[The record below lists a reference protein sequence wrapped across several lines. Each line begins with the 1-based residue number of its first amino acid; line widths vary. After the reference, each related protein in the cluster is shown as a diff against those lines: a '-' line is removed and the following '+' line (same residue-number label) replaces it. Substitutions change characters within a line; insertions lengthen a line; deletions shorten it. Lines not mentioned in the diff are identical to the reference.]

1 MISKV
6 RSAAL
11 IGVTGFPVTVEA
23 DSFRG
28 LPSFDIVGLPDTAVK
43 ESKERVKA
51 ALRNSGFD
59 LPPQKTVINL
69 APADIKKEGKRP
81 LFL

>member
-43 ESKERVKA
+43 ESK
-51 ALRNSGFD
+51 
-59 LPPQKTVINL
+59 
-69 APADIKKEGKRP
+69 
-81 LFL
+81 

>member
-28 LPSFDIVGLPDTAVK
+28 RWT
-43 ESKERVKA
+43 
-51 ALRNSGFD
+51 
-59 LPPQKTVINL
+59 
-69 APADIKKEGKRP
+69 
-81 LFL
+81 